1 MAEMEYNLKNKL
13 QLAILRSVLD
23 YRYLESCRERE
34 GGTYGV
40 AVRQSSSVIPNPSAY
55 LKIAFDTDPEKE
67 TLLSGIIKEEID
79 KIIKDG
85 IRDDDF
91 QKAKEALQKSF
102 AESLL
107 ENGYWKG
114 QLEHLEKYG
123 WCDNPTYSETLASI
137 TKEDIRQTLKTIVD
151 AGNLLEIKM
160 KPDK

>member
-1 MAEMEYNLKNKL
+1 M
-13 QLAILRSVLD
+13 
-23 YRYLESCRERE
+23 
-34 GGTYGV
+34 
-40 AVRQSSSVIPNPSAY
+40 AVRQSMSVVPTSSAC

-67 TLLSGIIKEEID
+67 ALLSKIVKEEID
-79 KIIKDG
+79 IIIKDG
-85 IRDDDF
+85 VRDDDF

-123 WCDNPTYSETLASI
+123 WCDNPTYTETLAKI

-160 KPDK
+160 KPNK